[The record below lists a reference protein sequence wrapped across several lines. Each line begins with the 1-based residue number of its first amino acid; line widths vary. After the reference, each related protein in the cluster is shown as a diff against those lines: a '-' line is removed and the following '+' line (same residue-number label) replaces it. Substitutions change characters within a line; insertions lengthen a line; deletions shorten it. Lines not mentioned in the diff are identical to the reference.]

1 MGPLALWVAGTLSLI
16 YALAAPLGDRVLWVA
31 TWATATLTPD
41 ERPGSAL
48 EAKVYEGIT
57 RGWTSFL
64 RGDLWILLL
73 LGTVIA
79 LFTVWWVAFVLLG
92 FGLATRVALRF
103 WGPYPKRAGWYLER
117 FRKGALGHAEVMR
130 KEEDAEGEA
139 WALELAQALRE
150 LRDRHG
156 EERVP
161 DPGLGRR
168 LRSTGEAPA
177 PAQSGGGSQVSR
189 RKPGS
194 PAPRD

>member
-1 MGPLALWVAGTLSLI
+1 MGPLALWVAGILSLI

-31 TWATATLTPD
+31 TWATATLTP
-41 ERPGSAL
+41 EEQPGSAK
-48 EAKVYEGIT
+48 EAAVYEGIT

-79 LFTVWWVAFVLLG
+79 LFTLWWVAFLLPVLALS
-92 FGLATRVALRF
+92 TRLALRF
-103 WGPYPKRAGWYLER
+103 RGPYPKKAGWYLER

-139 WALELAQALRE
+139 WALELARALEE

-161 DPGLGRR
+161 DPGLGRKQ
-168 LRSTGEAPA
+168 RSAKEAPGS
-177 PAQSGGGSQVSR
+177 AQSG
-189 RKPGS
+189 KPV
-194 PAPRD
+194 